1 MLADIKRVIS
11 EYSNEIENKTLKES
25 KNIMRRDIYR
35 AFIVGAFLRT
45 NEEAKNIYDKC
56 KNNDEILS
64 EVNKLINKANEDKNE
79 ELYDYLLLLKTNIE
93 NYLEKEKE
101 NLTKADLEKS
111 LSKSNEENYLHLMNI
126 NDLKEENKD
135 LKQIKEEVSKLKQ
148 DNNRLNTIVINLE
161 TSKKNKETT
170 IKNYETTINNLA
182 TTVNNHETTIKN
194 QETTIKNYETTIN
207 NHEAKINELNEKVG
221 FMEPIVTSL
230 ICRKALNHAIIQIL
244 QKNKKDLK
252 VERHDLSNNDYTYDI
267 TFIDSV
273 NNISKE
279 ELNNLIN
286 KIFNKKD
293 KFNDDSHLIQKDLP
307 SFIHDVW
314 EKVIQHLELNENE
327 LAAFNAIITNE
338 IK

>member
-1 MLADIKRVIS
+1 
-11 EYSNEIENKTLKES
+11 
-25 KNIMRRDIYR
+25 
-35 AFIVGAFLRT
+35 
-45 NEEAKNIYDKC
+45 
-56 KNNDEILS
+56 
-64 EVNKLINKANEDKNE
+64 
-79 ELYDYLLLLKTNIE
+79 
-93 NYLEKEKE
+93 
-101 NLTKADLEKS
+101 
-111 LSKSNEENYLHLMNI
+111 MNI

-135 LKQIKEEVSKLKQ
+135 LKQIKEEVSNLKQ
-148 DNNRLNTIVINLE
+148 DYNRLNTIVMNHE
-161 TSKKNKETT
+161 TAIKNIETT
-170 IKNYETTINNLA
+170 IKNIETTINNLA
-182 TTVNNHETTIKN
+182 TTVNNHET
-194 QETTIKNYETTIN
+194 
-207 NHEAKINELNEKVG
+207 KINELKKKVE

-230 ICRKALNHAIIQIL
+230 ICRKALNYAIIQIL

-252 VERHDLSNNDYTYDI
+252 IERHELSNNDYTYDI

-286 KIFNKKD
+286 KIFDKKD
-293 KFNDDSHLIQKDLP
+293 KFNDDSHLIKKELP